1 MRGGVLLDRHTGR
14 PVADDG
20 RFEVANVDREEFEAR
35 QVELFRRAAQFP
47 GLQAVVAND
56 SINVTPGSGASVAT
70 QLAGGKEY
78 QAVVLTEA
86 DGHMIGSK
94 DDWFAYFTPATNAAS
109 RSVADLFNADAAAI
123 VRVRGVWVIPTATA
137 ITGAQIG
144 FDLNKTSSAGT
155 GGTAI
160 TPRPLDPNA
169 AALDADITA
178 RITATGGAA
187 LAHLLLQQYHFNE
200 ETNASTPLIQHQ
212 NLLPS
217 SIGNRVAEIV
227 LRANQ
232 GLQVKQS
239 VTMTT
244 GLTGALFYFTVE

>member
-1 MRGGVLLDRHTGR
+1 MTL
-14 PVADDG
+14 
-20 RFEVANVDREEFEAR
+20 
-35 QVELFRRAAQFP
+35 
-47 GLQAVVAND
+47 AND
-56 SINVTPGSGASVAT
+56 SILVTPGSGATVAT
-70 QLAGGKEY
+70 HLANSKEY
-78 QAVVLTEA
+78 QTVMMADA
-86 DGHMIGSK
+86 DGHLIGSK

-109 RSVADLFNADAAAI
+109 RSVGDLFNADATAI
-123 VRVRGVWVIPTATA
+123 VRVRGVWIIPTSTA

-144 FDLNKTSSAGT
+144 FDLNRISTVGT

-160 TPRPLDPNA
+160 TCRPLDPNV

-178 RITATGGAA
+178 RAGATGGAT
-187 LAHLLLQQYHFNE
+187 LSSMLLQQYHFNE

-227 LRANQ
+227 LPLNN
-232 GLQVKQS
+232 GLQIKQS